1 MHEHYVIDNNI
12 FRVKKRISCIVQ
24 PTTRSMLDVYE
35 LPPTSQ
41 IRVLSGTL
49 VLLADLSPRSPTL
62 NDSSIIRTGEMFFRH
77 DICTALLTQV
87 FEGESGS
94 GTSETWYHWKAH
106 EME

>member
-1 MHEHYVIDNNI
+1 M
-12 FRVKKRISCIVQ
+12 C
-24 PTTRSMLDVYE
+24 P
-35 LPPTSQ
+35 
-41 IRVLSGTL
+41 IRALIGGVCVHVCVCVWGGGGGG
-49 VLLADLSPRSPTL
+49 VF
-62 NDSSIIRTGEMFFRH
+62 SSILRTGEMFFRH

>member
-1 MHEHYVIDNNI
+1 MVAQAN
-12 FRVKKRISCIVQ
+12 
-24 PTTRSMLDVYE
+24 
-35 LPPTSQ
+35 
-41 IRVLSGTL
+41 
-49 VLLADLSPRSPTL
+49 
-62 NDSSIIRTGEMFFRH
+62 SSILRTGEMFFRH